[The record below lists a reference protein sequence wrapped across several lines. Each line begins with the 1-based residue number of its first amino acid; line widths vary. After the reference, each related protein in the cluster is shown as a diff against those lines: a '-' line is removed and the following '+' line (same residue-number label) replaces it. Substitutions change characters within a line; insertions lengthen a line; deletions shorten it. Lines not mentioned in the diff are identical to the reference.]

1 MAYPARLLGE
11 GEHIEYETRP
21 HWRVLAIPLLSFL
34 LIVGVTAFLFGKV
47 QANSSWQ
54 GGLRWVVFLL
64 AASAFCYWVVRP
76 VIEWATSLYVF
87 TNRRIITRTGLV
99 ARRGRDMPL
108 SRVNDVSFS
117 HTVLERIFNCG
128 TLMVE
133 SAGESGQLRID
144 NVPDVEDLQREIYRL
159 HEADDLRRRRDLE
172 TGQGPTNGATE
183 SATNPAPTNRTPDDG
198 T

>member
-21 HWRVLAIPLLSFL
+21 HWRVLFIPV
-34 LIVGVTAFLFGKV
+34 IAFLVTVAITAWLEGKLGG
-47 QANSSWQ
+47 SSTWRTWS
-54 GGLRWVVFLL
+54 RWIVFLL
-64 AASAFCYWVVRP
+64 AASAVSYWVIRP
-76 VIEWATSLYVF
+76 IIFWATTLYVF

-108 SRVNDVSFS
+108 SRVNDVSFN

-133 SAGESGQLRID
+133 SAGERGQLQID
-144 NVPDVEDLQREIYRL
+144 NVPNVETLQREIYRL
-159 HEADDLRRRRDLE
+159 HEEDDVRRRRAVE
-172 TGQGPTNGATE
+172 QGGSTGGADRPSTAE
-183 SATNPAPTNRTPDDG
+183 LPDDG